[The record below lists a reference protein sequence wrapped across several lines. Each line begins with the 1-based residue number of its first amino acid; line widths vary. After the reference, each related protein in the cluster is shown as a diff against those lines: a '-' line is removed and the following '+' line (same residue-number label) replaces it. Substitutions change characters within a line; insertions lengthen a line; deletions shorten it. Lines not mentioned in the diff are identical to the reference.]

1 MFKKSNLCAIPR
13 DLDSVTRLGA
23 EEAPEAAGMSR
34 AGRERIWSA
43 VKAFY
48 ATGTQ
53 PCVTVALRRRG
64 RLVLHRAIGHVSGNE
79 PGAGGEDKV
88 QALPDT
94 PVCLFSGSKAV
105 TALLVHK
112 LADLGLLHLDDRVAD
127 YIPEYGQ
134 HGKYRTTIR
143 LLLAHRAGI
152 PSVPGAEVDHRIV
165 FRWDEAVRTLC
176 AARPLRHGGDWQA
189 YHAITGGFILGEL
202 VRRVSGLSLH
212 QALRQW
218 LAEPLGCRHL
228 SFGLP
233 REHWA
238 EAPPSVFTGPRVPWL
253 VDRFCQRLVG
263 APFEETVRIANEE
276 AFRGAVIPSGN
287 IYATADEMARLFQML
302 LDGGEFEGRRLFQ
315 PGRVEEVVRP
325 VGGRQF
331 DGILLLPLRFSA
343 GMMLGDSPVGLFG
356 MHSRRAYGHIGLLHV
371 VVWADPEREL
381 SCAILCNGKTIAP
394 SSFGRLLQLIGCVGR
409 ACGKD

>member
-1 MFKKSNLCAIPR
+1 MFRKHNLCAIPR
-13 DLDSVTRLGA
+13 DLDSVSRLAA
-23 EEAPEAAGMSR
+23 EAAPEDAGMSR

-53 PCVTVALRRRG
+53 PCITIALRRRG
-64 RLVLHRAIGHVSGNE
+64 KLVMHRAIGHVRGNE
-79 PGAGGEDKV
+79 PGVEGAEKV
-88 QALPDT
+88 QALPET

-134 HGKYRTTIR
+134 HRKYRTTIR

-152 PSVPGAEVDHRIV
+152 PSVPGAGVDHRIV
-165 FRWDEAVRTLC
+165 YRWDEVVRTLC

-189 YHAITGGFILGEL
+189 YHAITSGFILGEL
-202 VRRVSGLSLH
+202 VRRVGGLSLPE
-212 QALRQW
+212 ALRQW

-233 REHWA
+233 REHWD

-253 VDRFCQRLVG
+253 VDLFCRRLVG
-263 APFEETVRIANEE
+263 ARFEETVKIANEE

-302 LDGGEFEGRRLFQ
+302 LDGGAFEGRRLFR
-315 PGRVEEVVRP
+315 PAAVADIVRP

-343 GMMLGDSPVGLFG
+343 GMMLGDSPAGLFG
-356 MHSRRAYGHIGLLHV
+356 IRSRRSYGHIGLLHV
-371 VVWADPEREL
+371 MVWADPQREF

-394 SSFGRLLQLIGCVGR
+394 SSFGRLLQLVATVGL
-409 ACGKD
+409 ACKD